1 MNRDRKQTIK
11 VDPKAVDE
19 TLADELAAEI
29 EGKASGKTGS
39 ATGWSDPFRASGMKH
54 AI

>member
-1 MNRDRKQTIK
+1 MNRTRKPAIK
-11 VDPKAVDE
+11 VDPTTVDE
-19 TLADELAAEI
+19 RLADELAAEI
-29 EGKASGKTGS
+29 EGKATGKPAS